1 MRDSFVQD
9 DELVGS
15 VYDARLMR
23 RLLPYVRPHLVP
35 AVAAIL
41 LVFLGMGMFLVN
53 PWVLGRVVDL
63 GIKSGDAAAV
73 TRLALV
79 YGVLELLIFLAA
91 CGQNYLLQ
99 YVGQNVMLELRTRLF
114 GHLQRLPVRFF
125 DRNPVGR
132 LVTRVTNDVAAL
144 GELFSSGLVVVL
156 GDFVV
161 LVGIAIAMLLLEP
174 VLGLATL
181 ATVPLLIASAVYFQ
195 SRIRTAYRLVRQRIA
210 RLNATL
216 AENISGMKIIQ
227 MYRREPERAA
237 GFVALNA
244 AHRDAQLESLFH
256 HAVFSP
262 VVTLING
269 LTIVI
274 VLLLGGSMVRNGQI
288 TVGVLV
294 SFLAYAQFF
303 FFPIRNISEKV
314 TLFQSAM
321 AAAERVFALMDEQEE
336 QAIIEGAAPKPWR
349 GEIVFDRVTFGYEP
363 GRPVLH
369 DVSFRV
375 APGDSVAIVG
385 HTGAGKTT
393 IASILQRFYEIDSGS
408 ITIDGIEL
416 RDISKDALRRGIGVI
431 QQDVF
436 IFSGSAVEN
445 IRLWDETRGE
455 ADVAGHAERVRAA
468 GFLRALPGGFGGE
481 LYERGANLS
490 TGQRQLLA
498 FARAL
503 CADPPVLV
511 LDEATSAVDTETE
524 KSIQAAIETMAKD
537 RTCLI
542 IAHRLSTIRHCR
554 RILVMHDGRLVEEGT
569 HDDLLARG
577 GRYARLHEIQFTS
590 DPR

>member
-1 MRDSFVQD
+1 MRDSYVQD
-9 DELVGS
+9 DELIGS
-15 VYDARLMR
+15 VYDARLTR
-23 RLLPYVRPHLVP
+23 RLLPYVRPHIVP
-35 AVAAIL
+35 AASAIL

-79 YGVLELLIFLAA
+79 YGGLELLIFLAA

-210 RLNATL
+210 RLNAAL

-227 MYRREPERAA
+227 MYRRETERAA

-244 AHRDAQLESLFH
+244 GHRDAQLESLFH

-274 VLLLGGSMVRNGQI
+274 VLLLGGSMVRSGQI

-336 QAIIEGAAPKPWR
+336 QAIIEGSTPERWR
-349 GEIVFDRVTFGYEP
+349 GEIVFNRVTFGYEP
-363 GRPVLH
+363 GRKVLH

-375 APGDSVAIVG
+375 APGESVAIVG

-393 IASILQRFYEIDSGS
+393 IASLLQRFYEIDSGS

-416 RDISKDALRRGIGVI
+416 RTISKDALRRGIGVI

-445 IRLWDETRGE
+445 IRLWDVTHNE
-455 ADVAGHAERVRAA
+455 AEVIGHAERVRAA
-468 GFLRALPGGFGGE
+468 DFLRALPGGLDGE

-511 LDEATSAVDTETE
+511 LDEATSAVDTDTE
-524 KSIQAAIETMAKD
+524 KSIQSAIETMAKD

-569 HDDLLARG
+569 HDDLLAKG
-577 GRYARLHEIQFTS
+577 GRYARLHEIQFNSTS
-590 DPR
+590 Y

>member
-1 MRDSFVQD
+1 MSDGYVQD
-9 DELVGS
+9 DEIVGS
-15 VYDARLMR
+15 VYDARMMR
-23 RLLPYVRPHLVP
+23 RLLTYVRPQLGTALV
-35 AVAAIL
+35 AVV

-63 GIKSGDAAAV
+63 GIRAGDPAAV

-79 YGVLELLIFLAA
+79 YGLLELLIFLAA

-99 YVGQNVMLELRTRLF
+99 HVGQHVMLELRTRLF
-114 GHLQRLPVRFF
+114 CHLQRLPIRFF

-156 GDFVV
+156 GDLVV
-161 LVGIAIAMLLLEP
+161 LVGIAVAMLLLEP

-181 ATVPLLIASAVYFQ
+181 ATVPMLIASAVFFQ
-195 SRIRTAYRLVRQRIA
+195 SRIRTAYRLVRQRLA

-227 MYRREPERAA
+227 LYRREPERAA
-237 GFVALNA
+237 GFVALNDS
-244 AHRDAQLESLFH
+244 HREAQMQSLFY
-256 HAVFSP
+256 HAVFTP

-269 LTIVI
+269 LTIVV

-288 TVGVLV
+288 TIGVLV

-321 AAAERVFALMDEQEE
+321 AAAERVFALMDEAEE
-336 QAIIEGAAPKPWR
+336 SAITEGTAPARWR
-349 GEIVFDRVTFGYEP
+349 GEIVFDHVGFGYEP
-363 GRPVLH
+363 GRPVLR

-375 APGDSVAIVG
+375 APGESVAVVG

-393 IASILQRFYEIDSGS
+393 IASLLQRFYEIDSGS
-408 ITIDGIEL
+408 VTIDGHDL
-416 RDISKDALRRGIGVI
+416 RTLSKDALRRGVGVI

-436 IFSGSAVEN
+436 IFSGNALEN
-445 IRLWDETRGE
+445 IRLWN
-455 ADVAGHAERVRAA
+455 ASIAEPSVVGYAEQVQAA
-468 GFLRALPGGFGGE
+468 EFLRSLPGGFSGE

-503 CADPPVLV
+503 CAAPPILV

-524 KSIQAAIETMAKD
+524 KSIQIAIETMAKG

-542 IAHRLSTIRHCR
+542 IAHRLSTIRHCS
-554 RILVMHDGRLVEEGT
+554 RILVMHDGRLVEEGS
-569 HDDLLARG
+569 HEELLARG
-577 GRYARLHEIQFTS
+577 GHYARLHEIQFS
-590 DPR
+590 PSC

>member
-1 MRDSFVQD
+1 MRDSYVQD
-9 DELVGS
+9 DELIGS

-23 RLLPYVRPHLVP
+23 RLLPYVRPHIAP
-35 AVAAIL
+35 AAAAIL

-53 PWVLGRVVDL
+53 PWVLGRVVDH

-73 TRLALV
+73 TRLAFV
-79 YGVLELLIFLAA
+79 YGGLELLIFLAA

-156 GDFVV
+156 GDLVV

-227 MYRREPERAA
+227 MYRREQERAA

-274 VLLLGGSMVRNGQI
+274 VLLLGGSMVRSGQV

-321 AAAERVFALMDEQEE
+321 AAAERVFGLMDEQEE
-336 QAIIEGAAPKPWR
+336 QAIIEGSAPGRWR
-349 GEIVFDRVTFGYEP
+349 GEIVFDRVTFGYVP

-375 APGDSVAIVG
+375 APGESVAIVG

-393 IASILQRFYEIDSGS
+393 IASLLQRFYEIDSGS

-416 RDISKDALRRGIGVI
+416 RTISKDALRRGIGVI

-455 ADVAGHAERVRAA
+455 EEVAGHAERVRAA

-524 KSIQAAIETMAKD
+524 KSIQSAIETMAKD

-569 HDDLLARG
+569 HDALLAKG
-577 GRYARLHEIQFTS
+577 GRYARLHAIQFTS

>member
-1 MRDSFVQD
+1 MSDRFVQD
-9 DELVGS
+9 DEIVGT

-23 RLLPYVRPHLVP
+23 RLVPFVRPHLRAATA
-35 AVAAIL
+35 AVV

-63 GIKSGDAAAV
+63 GIRTGDVAAV
-73 TRLALV
+73 TRLAFL
-79 YGVLELLIFLAA
+79 YGVLELLIFLTA

-99 YVGQNVMLELRTRLF
+99 YVGQQVMLELRTRLF
-114 GHLQRLPVRFF
+114 RHMERLPVRFF

-132 LVTRVTNDVAAL
+132 LVTRVTNDVASL
-144 GELFSSGLVVVL
+144 GELFSAGLVVVL
-156 GDFVV
+156 GDLVV
-161 LVGIAIAMLLLEP
+161 LIGIAAAMLLLEP

-181 ATVPLLIASAVYFQ
+181 ATVPLLIAAAAYFQ
-195 SRIRTAYRLVRQRIA
+195 SRIRTAYRLVRQRLA

-216 AENISGMKIIQ
+216 AENLSGMKIIR
-227 MYRREPERAA
+227 MYQREADREA
-237 GFVALNA
+237 GFAVLNA
-244 AHRDAQLESLFH
+244 EHRDAQLQSLFH

-262 VVTLING
+262 VVTVINA

-274 VLLLGGSMVRNGQI
+274 VLLLGGSMVQAGQVTI
-288 TVGVLV
+288 GVLV

-321 AAAERVFALMDEQEE
+321 AAAERVFALLDETEE
-336 QAIIEGAAPKPWR
+336 GGLETGAAPARWR
-349 GEIVFDRVTFGYEP
+349 GEIVFDHVVFGYDP
-363 GRPVLH
+363 ARPVLR

-375 APGDSVAIVG
+375 AAGESVAIVG

-393 IASILQRFYEIDSGS
+393 LASLLQRFYEIDAGR
-408 ITIDGIEL
+408 ITIDGASL
-416 RDISKDALRRGIGVI
+416 DSISKDALRRGIGVI

-436 IFSGSAVEN
+436 IFSGSAIEN
-445 IRLWDETRGE
+445 IRLWNEDLDESGVL
-455 ADVAGHAERVRAA
+455 AHAEKARAA
-468 GFLRALPGGFGGE
+468 AFLKALPGGIGGE

-503 CADPPVLV
+503 CADPPILI

-524 KSIQAAIETMAKD
+524 KAIQEAIETMSRG

-542 IAHRLSTIRHCR
+542 IAHRLSTIRHCN
-554 RILVMHDGRLVEEGT
+554 RILVMHDGHLVEQGS
-569 HDDLLARG
+569 HDELLARG
-577 GRYARLHEIQFTS
+577 GHYARLHEIQFS
-590 DPR
+590 PSA

>member
-1 MRDSFVQD
+1 MRDSYVQD
-9 DELVGS
+9 DELSGS
-15 VYDARLMR
+15 VYDGRLMR
-23 RLLPYVRPHLVP
+23 RLLPYVRPHIVP
-35 AVAAIL
+35 AAAAIL

-99 YVGQNVMLELRTRLF
+99 YVGQHVMLELRTRLF
-114 GHLQRLPVRFF
+114 GHLQRLPIRFF

-156 GDFVV
+156 GDLVV

-174 VLGLATL
+174 ALGLATL

-237 GFVALNA
+237 GFVVLNA
-244 AHRDAQLESLFH
+244 SHRDAQLDTLFY
-256 HAVFSP
+256 HAVFTP

-336 QAIIEGAAPKPWR
+336 QAIIEGSAPDRWR

-369 DVSFRV
+369 DVGFRV
-375 APGDSVAIVG
+375 APGESVAIVG

-393 IASILQRFYEIDSGS
+393 IASLLQRFYEIDSGS
-408 ITIDGIEL
+408 ITIDGFDL
-416 RDISKDALRRGIGVI
+416 RNISKDALRRGIGVI

-455 ADVAGHAERVRAA
+455 AEVTGHAERVRAA

-524 KSIQAAIETMAKD
+524 KSIQSAIETMAKD

-554 RILVMHDGRLVEEGT
+554 RILVMHEGRLVEEGT
-569 HDDLLARG
+569 HDELLARG
-577 GRYARLHEIQFTS
+577 GRYARLHEIQFMS
-590 DPR
+590 NSR

>member
-1 MRDSFVQD
+1 MSDSYVQD
-9 DELVGS
+9 DEIVGS

-23 RLLPYVRPHLVP
+23 RLLPYVRPHLFS
-35 AVAAIL
+35 AVAAVA

-53 PWVLGRVVDL
+53 PWVLGRVVDI
-63 GIKSGDAAAV
+63 GIMAGNSVAV
-73 TRLALV
+73 TRLALL
-79 YGVLELLIFLAA
+79 YGAIELLVFLAA

-99 YVGQNVMLELRTRLF
+99 YVGQHVMLKLRTGLF
-114 GHLQRLPVRFF
+114 HHLLRLPVRFF

-132 LVTRVTNDVAAL
+132 LVTRITNDVAAL

-156 GDFVV
+156 GDVVV

-195 SRIRTAYRLVRQRIA
+195 RRIRTAYRLVRQRLA
-210 RLNATL
+210 RLNSTL
-216 AENISGMKIIQ
+216 AENLSGMKIIQ
-227 MYRREPERAA
+227 MYRRESERAA
-237 GFVALNA
+237 GFAVLNA
-244 AHRDAQLESLFH
+244 GHRDAQLQSLFH
-256 HAVFSP
+256 HAIFTP

-274 VLLLGGSMVRNGQI
+274 VLLLGGSMVQNGQI
-288 TVGVLV
+288 SVGVLV

-321 AAAERVFALMDEQEE
+321 AAAERVFALMDETEE
-336 QAIIEGAAPKPWR
+336 TAIDEGTPPARWK
-349 GEIVFDRVTFGYEP
+349 GELVFDHVGFGYEP
-363 GRPVLH
+363 GRPVLR
-369 DVSFRV
+369 DVCFRV
-375 APGDSVAIVG
+375 EAGQSVAIVG

-393 IASILQRFYEIDSGS
+393 IASLLQRFYEIDSGS
-408 ITIDGIEL
+408 ITIDGLDL
-416 RDISKDALRRGIGVI
+416 RSLSKDALRRGIGVI

-436 IFSGSAVEN
+436 IFSGSAIEN
-445 IRLWDETRGE
+445 IRLWDKTL
-455 ADVAGHAERVRAA
+455 DQQTVARYAKQVQAA
-468 GFLRALPGGFGGE
+468 AFLRALPGGFDGE

-503 CADPPVLV
+503 CADPPILI

-524 KSIQAAIETMAKD
+524 KSIQTAIETMAKN

-542 IAHRLSTIRHCR
+542 IAHRLSTIRHCN
-554 RILVMHDGRLVEEGT
+554 RILVMHNGRLVEEGS
-569 HDDLLARG
+569 HEQLLARG
-577 GRYARLHEIQFTS
+577 GHYARLYEIQFS
-590 DPR
+590 VS

>member
-1 MRDSFVQD
+1 MSDRYVQD
-9 DELVGS
+9 DEIVGT

-23 RLLPYVRPHLVP
+23 RLIPFIRPHLK
-35 AVAAIL
+35 AAIAAVM

-63 GIKSGDAAAV
+63 GIRAGDAAAV
-73 TRLALV
+73 TRLGLM

-99 YVGQNVMLELRTRLF
+99 YVGQQVMLELRTRLF
-114 GHLQRLPVRFF
+114 RHLQRLPVRFF

-156 GDFVV
+156 GDAVV
-161 LVGIAIAMLLLEP
+161 LVGIAAAMLLLDP
-174 VLGLATL
+174 LLGLATL
-181 ATVPLLIASAVYFQ
+181 ATLPLLVVAAVYFQ
-195 SRIRTAYRLVRQRIA
+195 SRIRTAYRLVRQRLA

-216 AENISGMKIIQ
+216 AENLSGMKIIR
-227 MYRREPERAA
+227 MYQREADREK
-237 GFVALNA
+237 GFAELNA
-244 AHRDAQLESLFH
+244 GHRDAQLQSLFH
-256 HAVFSP
+256 HAIFSP
-262 VVTLING
+262 TVTVINAV
-269 LTIVI
+269 TIVI
-274 VLLLGGSMVRNGQI
+274 VMLLGGWMVQNGQI
-288 TVGVLV
+288 SIGVLV

-321 AAAERVFALMDEQEE
+321 AAAERVFALLDEREE
-336 QAIIEGAAPKPWR
+336 EGLEEGAAPLRWR
-349 GEIVFDRVTFGYEP
+349 GEIAFDRVVFGYDP
-363 GRPVLH
+363 ARPVLR
-369 DVSFRV
+369 DISFRIE
-375 APGDSVAIVG
+375 AGESVAIVG

-393 IASILQRFYEIDSGS
+393 LASLLQRFYEIDAGT
-408 ITIDGIEL
+408 ITIDGNRL
-416 RDISKDALRRGIGVI
+416 DGYSKDALRRGIGVI

-436 IFSGSAVEN
+436 IFSGSAIEN
-445 IRLWDETRGE
+445 VRLWNDALDERSVL
-455 ADVAGHAERVRAA
+455 AHAEKARAA
-468 GFLRALPGGFGGE
+468 GFLRALPGGCSGE

-503 CADPPVLV
+503 CADPPILI

-524 KSIQAAIETMAKD
+524 KAIQEAIETMSHG

-542 IAHRLSTIRHCR
+542 IAHRLSTIRHCN
-554 RILVMHDGRLVEEGT
+554 RILVLHDGRLVEQGT
-569 HDDLLARG
+569 HDELLARG
-577 GRYARLHEIQFTS
+577 GHYARLHEIQFAS
-590 DPR
+590 SS